1 VHLIPGDP
9 ARTMLGVHATPQG
22 VAQLHKQWGLDK
34 PLWEQ
39 YTSYLGKL
47 LHGDLGT
54 SLFYELD
61 VRTLIMDRLGPTL
74 WLLLFATLLA
84 VLIAVP
90 LATLAATKKDAVRDQ
105 VIRFVP
111 MFGLGMPPFWV
122 GIIFLL
128 VFSLNLGRLFPVGG
142 YGHGFTGH
150 IHSMFLPGLTIA
162 VSIAPI
168 LIRSLRASLLDVL
181 ESDYITTARA
191 KGIPE
196 RRVLL
201 RHAVRN
207 GVISMVTVLGLNV
220 AYLVG
225 GTLVV
230 EKVYALPGIGSLMI
244 DSIFQRDFTVVQAI
258 TLVFAILVVIVNL
271 VTDIIHSLLDPRV
284 RFD

>member
-1 VHLIPGDP
+1 
-9 ARTMLGVHATPQG
+9 
-22 VAQLHKQWGLDK
+22 
-34 PLWEQ
+34 
-39 YTSYLGKL
+39 
-47 LHGDLGT
+47 
-54 SLFYELD
+54 
-61 VRTLIMDRLGPTL
+61 
-74 WLLLFATLLA
+74 

-207 GVISMVTVLGLNV
+207 GVISMVTVLGLNI